1 VHLHSNRIRLRGEFR
16 PYRVIPVIDHAA
28 QCDKL
33 ARKGLAG
40 DGANGTG
47 NVGKTHTKP
56 REIQDKPIPG
66 KRQGARGDDSQ
77 KLLSTGVSPQNKSAS
92 SQALPGSSQVK
103 DYSWGTDLVDWYT
116 RVHRK
121 LPWRAKPEMYHDPY
135 RTWLSEIMLQQT
147 TVVTVIPYYQKFLER
162 WPTVFDLAQA
172 DEPDVLREWAGLGYY
187 ARGRNLLKGAR
198 MVVADYNGIFPADID
213 VLQKIP
219 GIGPYTAS
227 AIGAMA
233 FGLKTVPVDGNVER
247 VMTRICAIDEPL
259 PIAKPLI
266 KRLSQSVLD
275 ASPSVFSGDLAQ
287 AFMDLGATVCTP
299 KSPKCSLCPVRVH
312 CAAFAAGVP
321 EQYPVMA
328 PKVEK
333 PTRQG
338 DVYVFRNRGGQYLT
352 VRRAGNGLL
361 AGMPGFPTT
370 GWDGVKA
377 PVLAHKNSVILGTV
391 RHSFTHFNLIL
402 RVVQGDVYRSKSMVL
417 EGEMGWYNVD
427 QLSLMGLP
435 KLFQKIL
442 PLIQKIE
449 K

>member
-1 VHLHSNRIRLRGEFR
+1 MLSPLPPSFPPFFREELGGED
-16 PYRVIPVIDHAA
+16 P
-28 QCDKL
+28 
-33 ARKGLAG
+33 GL
-40 DGANGTG
+40 
-47 NVGKTHTKP
+47 
-56 REIQDKPIPG
+56 
-66 KRQGARGDDSQ
+66 
-77 KLLSTGVSPQNKSAS
+77 SAS
-92 SQALPGSSQVK
+92 F
-103 DYSWGTDLVDWYT
+103 GTDLTDWYR

-121 LPWRAKPEMYHDPY
+121 LPWRAKPGTCHDPY

-172 DEPDVLREWAGLGYY
+172 DESDVLREWAGLGYY

-198 MVVADYNGIFPADID
+198 MVVSDHNGIFPADID
-213 VLQKIP
+213 ALQKIP

-247 VMTRICAIDEPL
+247 VMTRICAVDEPL
-259 PIAKPLI
+259 PKAKSLI
-266 KRLSQSVLD
+266 KRLSRSVLD
-275 ASPSVFSGDLAQ
+275 ASPGVFSGDLAQ

-299 KSPKCSLCPVRVH
+299 KSPKCSLCPVMVY
-312 CAAFAAGVP
+312 CAAFAAGAP
-321 EQYPVMA
+321 EQYPIMA

-338 DVYVFRNRGGQYLT
+338 DVYVLRNRGGKYLT
-352 VRRAGNGLL
+352 VRRAGKGLL
-361 AGMPGFPTT
+361 AGMPGFPTN
-370 GWDGVKA
+370 GWDGMKG
-377 PVLAHKNSVILGTV
+377 PVPAHKNPVILGTV

-402 RVVQGDVYRSKSMVL
+402 RVVQGDVNIPKSLVL
-417 EGEMGWYNVD
+417 EGEMGWYNAG
-427 QLSLMGLP
+427 QLSSLGLP

-442 PLIQKIE
+442 PLIQK